1 MKKLL
6 KQLLAVTTAI
16 MMAITLLPVMANAE
30 NAAEVQ
36 PASPTTTIDYE
47 KKGSITINKTTAIKD
62 RKTTPLPGAEFTIY
76 KIATLTADSTETSKL
91 EKKLSVTVNKKTY
104 NTIGSLLNL
113 DSATQ
118 KEVAS
123 KFADKVKNQEGIT
136 KEARKTGDGENG
148 TTKGQC
154 KFENLAVGYYLVV
167 ETETP
172 IVKENGKDTI
182 QYVASTPFFVAIPQS
197 NQTTAY
203 DEEAKEAT
211 TAWEYNVVA
220 TPKNEEVS
228 IDKKIVEDA
237 TNKDK
242 DTVAVGDTINY
253 EITSTSPKYTA
264 EYFDYGEGEEKT
276 NPTYNILD
284 TLSDGLTLNTLNDDG
299 SIQADS
305 IKVFVNGTELAS
317 QTKDEKTT
325 WYTLSPTKDE
335 KTKKTI
341 GFKIQ
346 FTPDFLK
353 KEEYKGATVKVKYS
367 VTVNENAVVGTD
379 GNTNDVK
386 LEYTR
391 KPGDSATGVPGKTTP
406 TVYTYGLV
414 VKKVDGK
421 DNNILLS
428 GAEFKLYKVEKVKVE
443 NENGEVEEK
452 ETETQITNLKGMT
465 TTDTYI
471 TGNTGVVTLDGLDV
485 GTYRLEEVK
494 APKDYTLLKDK
505 IEFTITDADPD
516 GVIDGT
522 SSEKFT
528 INKDN
533 KGQLTTTITNNKGFN
548 LPSTGGMGTY
558 IFTIGGLVV
567 MAGAVL
573 LLVSSKKKRA

>member
-16 MMAITLLPVMANAE
+16 MMAITLLPAMANAA
-30 NAAEVQ
+30 NAEVE
-36 PASPTTTIDYE
+36 PTSPTIDYT
-47 KKGSITINKTTAIKD
+47 KKGSITINKTTGKD
-62 RKTTPLPGAEFTIY
+62 QNENTKPLSGAEFTVY
-76 KIATLTADSTETSKL
+76 KIASLDKTNGYQMIITAGKYTTPK
-91 EKKLSVTVNKKTY
+91 
-104 NTIGSLLNL
+104 SLLNL
-113 DSATQ
+113 NTDEQMAAAAEFKKAIDTNAAKDDSTKVPVWSKAIPTDNGG
-118 KEVAS
+118 VA
-123 KFADKVKNQEGIT
+123 KFDKLE
-136 KEARKTGDGENG
+136 
-148 TTKGQC
+148 
-154 KFENLAVGYYLVV
+154 LGYYLVV
-167 ETETP
+167 ETKTP
-172 IVKENGKDTI
+172 NTPAEGESNGNT
-182 QYVASTPFFVAIPQS
+182 QYVASAPFFVAIPTS
-197 NQTTAY
+197 NTTSGPT
-203 DEEAKEAT
+203 DEMKDT
-211 TAWEYNVVA
+211 TTTSWVYNVTA
-220 TPKNEEVS
+220 KPKNEEVG
-228 IDKKIVEDA
+228 IDKKIVEKDE

-253 EITSTSPKYTA
+253 EITSTSPKYTN
-264 EYFDYGEGEEKT
+264 EYFIDGGAKKD
-276 NPTYNILD
+276 PTYNILD

-325 WYTLSPTKDE
+325 WYTLFPTKDE

-391 KPGDSATGVPGKTTP
+391 KPDDPTTGVPGKTTP
-406 TVYTYGLV
+406 KVYTYGLV

-452 ETETQITNLKGMT
+452 ETETQITNLKGVT
-465 TTDTYI
+465 TTGTYI
-471 TGNTGVVTLDGLDV
+471 TGNTGVVTFDGLDV

-516 GVIDGT
+516 GVIDDN
-522 SSEKFT
+522 SSEKVT

>member
-16 MMAITLLPVMANAE
+16 MMAITLLPAMANA
-30 NAAEVQ
+30 ADAEAE

-62 RKTTPLPGAEFTIY
+62 GKTTPLPGAEFTIY

-91 EKKLSVTVNKKTY
+91 EKELSVTVNGKTY

-123 KFADKVKNQEGIT
+123 KFADKVKTQTGIISDT
-136 KEARKTGDGENG
+136 KETGDGKNG

-154 KFENLAVGYYLVV
+154 IFNDLSVGYYLVV
-167 ETETP
+167 ETKTP
-172 IVKENGKDTI
+172 IVQENGKDTI

-197 NQTTAY
+197 DQTTAY
-203 DEEAKEAT
+203 DEEATEAT
-211 TAWEYNVVA
+211 TAWQYDVVA

-228 IDKKIVEDA
+228 IDKKIVENE
-237 TNKDK
+237 TNKDT

-253 EITSTSPKYTA
+253 EITSTSPKYTN
-264 EYFDYGEGEEKT
+264 EYFIDGGAKKD
-276 NPTYNILD
+276 PTYNIHD
-284 TLSDGLTLNTLNDDG
+284 TLSKGLTLNTLENGSIKDG
-299 SIQADS
+299 SIE
-305 IKVFVNGTELAS
+305 VVVNDEKLDS
-317 QTKDEKTT
+317 QTTNENQETTT
-325 WYTLSPTKDE
+325 WYTLSPTTGE
-335 KTKKTI
+335 NETT
-341 GFKIQ
+341 GFMIE
-346 FTPDFLK
+346 FTTDFLK
-353 KEEYKGATVKVKYS
+353 EYKGATVKVKYS
-367 VTVNENAVVGTD
+367 VTVNKNAVVGTD

-391 KPGDSATGVPGKTTP
+391 KPDDRTTGVPGKTTP
-406 TVYTYGLV
+406 KVYTYGLV
-414 VKKVDGK
+414 VNKIDGK
-421 DNNILLS
+421 EKNALS
-428 GAEFKLYKVEKVKVE
+428 GAEFKLYKVEKIEK
-443 NENGEVEEK
+443 ENGKVEEK
-452 ETETQITNLKGMT
+452 ETQITNLKDMT
-465 TTDTYI
+465 NGTYTT
-471 TGNTGVVTLDGLDV
+471 GKNGVVTFNGLDV

-494 APKDYTLLKDK
+494 APKNYTLLKDK
-505 IEFTITDADPD
+505 IEFTITDANPGPD
-516 GVIDGT
+516 GVIDVN
-522 SSEKFT
+522 SSEKVT

>member
-16 MMAITLLPVMANAE
+16 MMAITLLPAMANA
-30 NAAEVQ
+30 ADAEAQ
-36 PASPTTTIDYE
+36 PASPTTTIDY
-47 KKGSITINKTTAIKD
+47 KKTGSITINKTTAIKD
-62 RKTTPLPGAEFTIY
+62 GKTEPLSGAEFTIY
-76 KIATLTADSTETSKL
+76 KIATLTASSTEKSPL
-91 EKKLSVTVNKKTY
+91 EKDLSVTVNRKTY

-123 KFADKVKNQEGIT
+123 KFADKVKNKEGIT
-136 KEARKTGDGENG
+136 SAIETTGDGKNG

-154 KFENLAVGYYLVV
+154 IFNNLSVGYYLVV
-167 ETETP
+167 ETKTP
-172 IVKENGKDTI
+172 IVQENGKDTI

-203 DEEAKEAT
+203 DEEATKAT
-211 TAWEYNVVA
+211 TAWQYDVVA

-228 IDKKIVEDA
+228 IDKKIVGGETPKA
-237 TNKDK
+237 K
-242 DTVAVGDTINY
+242 DTVAVDDTINY

-264 EYFDYGEGEEKT
+264 EYFDHGEGEEKT
-276 NPTYNILD
+276 NPTYKIYD
-284 TLSDGLTLNTLNDDG
+284 TLSKGLTLNTLNDDG

-305 IKVFVNGTELAS
+305 IKVFVNDKELAS
-317 QTKDEKTT
+317 QTTNEKQETTT
-325 WYTLSPTKDE
+325 WYTLSPTTGE
-335 KTKKTI
+335 NGKT
-341 GFKIQ
+341 GFMIE
-346 FTPDFLK
+346 FTTDFLK
-353 KEEYKGATVKVKYS
+353 EYKGATVKVKYS

-406 TVYTYGLV
+406 KVYTYGLV

-421 DNNILLS
+421 DNKTLLS
-428 GAEFKLYKVEKVKVE
+428 GAEFKLYKVEKIEK
-443 NENGEVEEK
+443 ENGKVEEK
-452 ETETQITNLKGMT
+452 ETQITNLKSMT
-465 TTDTYI
+465 NGTYT
-471 TGNTGVVTLDGLDV
+471 TGNDGVVTFDGLDV

-494 APKDYTLLKDK
+494 APKGYTLLKDK
-505 IEFTITDADPD
+505 IEFTITDADLD
-516 GVIDGT
+516 GVIDGN
-522 SSEKFT
+522 SSEKVT
-528 INKDN
+528 VNGNDT
-533 KGQLTTTITNNKGFN
+533 GRLTTTITNNKGFN

>member
-16 MMAITLLPVMANAE
+16 MMAITLLPAMANA
-30 NAAEVQ
+30 ADAEAE

-62 RKTTPLPGAEFTIY
+62 GKTTPLPGAEFTIY

-91 EKKLSVTVNKKTY
+91 EKELSVTVNGKTY

-123 KFADKVKNQEGIT
+123 KFADKVKTQTGIISDT
-136 KEARKTGDGENG
+136 KETGDGKNG

-154 KFENLAVGYYLVV
+154 IFNDLSVGYYLVV
-167 ETETP
+167 ETKTP
-172 IVKENGKDTI
+172 IVQENGKDTI

-197 NQTTAY
+197 DQTTAY
-203 DEEAKEAT
+203 DEEATEAT
-211 TAWEYNVVA
+211 TAWQYDVVA

-228 IDKKIVEDA
+228 IDKKIVGDE
-237 TNKDK
+237 TPKDK

-264 EYFDYGEGEEKT
+264 EYFDHGEGEEKT
-276 NPTYNILD
+276 NPTYKIYD
-284 TLSDGLTLNTLNDDG
+284 TLSKGLTLNTLNDDG

-305 IKVFVNGTELAS
+305 IKVFVNNKKLDS
-317 QTKDEKTT
+317 QTTNENQKTTT
-325 WYTLSPTKDE
+325 WYTLSPTTGE
-335 KTKKTI
+335 NGKT
-341 GFKIQ
+341 GFMIE
-346 FTPDFLK
+346 FTTDFLK
-353 KEEYKGATVKVKYS
+353 EYKGATVKVNYS

-391 KPGDSATGVPGKTTP
+391 KPGDPATGVPGKTTP
-406 TVYTYGLV
+406 KVYTYGLV

-421 DNNILLS
+421 DNKTSLS
-428 GAEFKLYKVEKVKVE
+428 GAEFKLYKVETVKVE
-443 NENGEVEEK
+443 KENGEVEEK
-452 ETETQITNLKGMT
+452 EEERQITNLKGMVNGTYT
-465 TTDTYI
+465 TGAD
-471 TGNTGVVTLDGLDV
+471 GVVTFDGLDV
-485 GTYRLEEVK
+485 GKYRLEEVK

-505 IEFTITDADPD
+505 IEFTITDENPGPD
-516 GVIDGT
+516 GVIDGN
-522 SSEKFT
+522 SSEKVT
-528 INKDN
+528 INGTDT
-533 KGQLTTTITNNKGFN
+533 GRLTTTITNNKGFN

>member
-16 MMAITLLPVMANAE
+16 MMAITLLPAMANAE

-62 RKTTPLPGAEFTIY
+62 GKTTPLPGAEFTIY

-91 EKKLSVTVNKKTY
+91 EKKLSVTVNEKTY

-123 KFADKVKNQEGIT
+123 KFADKVKNQEGIIKYT
-136 KEARKTGDGENG
+136 ETTGDGENG

-154 KFENLAVGYYLVV
+154 KFENLSVGYYLVV
-167 ETETP
+167 ETKTP
-172 IVKENGKDTI
+172 IVQENGKDTI

-197 NQTTAY
+197 DQTTAY
-203 DEEAKEAT
+203 DEEATKAT
-211 TAWEYNVVA
+211 TAWQYDVVA

-228 IDKKIVEDA
+228 IDKKIVENK
-237 TNKDK
+237 TNKDT
-242 DTVAVGDTINY
+242 DTVAVGDIINY

-264 EYFDYGEGEEKT
+264 EYFDRGEGEA
-276 NPTYNILD
+276 NPTYKIYD
-284 TLSDGLTLNTLNDDG
+284 TLSKGLTLNTLNDDG

-305 IKVFVNGTELAS
+305 IKVFVNNNELDS
-317 QTKDEKTT
+317 QTTNEKQETT
-325 WYTLSPTKDE
+325 WYTLSPTKGE
-335 KTKKTI
+335 NGKT
-341 GFKIQ
+341 GFMIE
-346 FTPDFLK
+346 FTTAFLK
-353 KEEYKGATVKVKYS
+353 EYKGATVKVKYS
-367 VTVNENAVVGTD
+367 VTVNKNAVVGKD

-391 KPGDSATGVPGKTTP
+391 KPGDPATGVPGKTTP
-406 TVYTYGLV
+406 KVYTYGLV

-421 DNNILLS
+421 NNKKLLS

-443 NENGEVEEK
+443 KENGEVEEK
-452 ETETQITNLKGMT
+452 EKETQITNLKDMPNGTYT
-465 TTDTYI
+465 T
-471 TGNTGVVTLDGLDV
+471 GENGVVTFDGLDV

-494 APKDYTLLKDK
+494 APKNYTLLKDK
-505 IEFTITDADPD
+505 IEFTIKDAGPD
-516 GVIDGT
+516 GEIDEN
-522 SSEKFT
+522 SSEKVT
-528 INKDN
+528 INGDD
-533 KGQLTTTITNNKGFN
+533 KGRLTTTITNNKGFN

>member
-16 MMAITLLPVMANAE
+16 MMAITLLPAMANA
-30 NAAEVQ
+30 AKVQ
-36 PASPTTTIDYE
+36 PASPTIKYDE
-47 KKGSITINKTTAIKD
+47 KGSITINKTTAIKNG
-62 RKTTPLPGAEFTIY
+62 KTEPLSGAEFTIY
-76 KIATLTADSTETSKL
+76 KIAALTAASTETSEL
-91 EKKLSVTVNKKTY
+91 EKKLSVTVNGKTY

-123 KFADKVKNQEGIT
+123 KFADKVKDQEGIT

-154 KFENLAVGYYLVV
+154 KFENLSVGYYLVV

-203 DEEAKEAT
+203 DEEATEAT
-211 TAWEYNVVA
+211 TAWQYDVVA

-228 IDKKIVEDA
+228 IDKKIVGDE
-237 TNKDK
+237 TPKDK

-264 EYFDYGEGEEKT
+264 EYFDHGEGEEKT
-276 NPTYNILD
+276 NPTYKIYD
-284 TLSDGLTLNTLNDDG
+284 TLSKGLTLNTLENGSIKDG
-299 SIQADS
+299 SIE
-305 IKVFVNGTELAS
+305 VVVNDNPLNS
-317 QTKDEKTT
+317 QTTDEDQKTTT
-325 WYTLSPTKDE
+325 WYTLSPTTGE
-335 KTKKTI
+335 NGKT
-341 GFKIQ
+341 GFMIE
-346 FTPDFLK
+346 FTTDFLK
-353 KEEYKGATVKVKYS
+353 EYKGATVKVNYS

-391 KPGDSATGVPGKTTP
+391 KPGDHATGVPGKTTP
-406 TVYTYGLV
+406 KVYTYGLV

-421 DNNILLS
+421 DNKISLS
-428 GAEFKLYKVEKVKVE
+428 GAEFKLYKVEKIEK
-443 NENGEVEEK
+443 ENGKVEEK
-452 ETETQITNLKGMT
+452 ETQITNLKDMPNGIYT
-465 TTDTYI
+465 
-471 TGNTGVVTLDGLDV
+471 TGNDGVVTFDGLDV

-505 IEFTITDADPD
+505 IEFTITDADSD
-516 GVIDGT
+516 GAIDRN
-522 SSEKFT
+522 SSEKVT
-528 INKDN
+528 INGNDT
-533 KGQLTTTITNNKGFN
+533 GRLTTTITNNKGFN

>member
-16 MMAITLLPVMANAE
+16 MMAITLLPAMANA
-30 NAAEVQ
+30 ADAEAE

-62 RKTTPLPGAEFTIY
+62 GKTTPLPGAEFTIY

-91 EKKLSVTVNKKTY
+91 EKELSVTVNGKTY

-123 KFADKVKNQEGIT
+123 KFADKVKTQTGIISDT
-136 KEARKTGDGENG
+136 KETGDGKNG

-154 KFENLAVGYYLVV
+154 IFNDLSVGYYLVV
-167 ETETP
+167 ETKTP
-172 IVKENGKDTI
+172 IVQENGKDTI

-197 NQTTAY
+197 DQTTAY
-203 DEEAKEAT
+203 DEEATEAT
-211 TAWEYNVVA
+211 TAWQYDVVA

-228 IDKKIVEDA
+228 IDKKIVENE
-237 TNKDK
+237 TNKDT

-253 EITSTSPKYTA
+253 EITSTSPKYTN
-264 EYFDYGEGEEKT
+264 EYFIDGGAKKD
-276 NPTYNILD
+276 PTYNIHD
-284 TLSDGLTLNTLNDDG
+284 TLSKGLTLNTLENGLIKDG
-299 SIQADS
+299 SIE
-305 IKVFVNGTELAS
+305 VVVNNEKLDS
-317 QTKDEKTT
+317 QTTNENQETTT
-325 WYTLSPTKDE
+325 WYTLSPTTGDNG
-335 KTKKTI
+335 KT
-341 GFKIQ
+341 GFKIE

-353 KEEYKGATVKVKYS
+353 EYKGATVKVKYS

-391 KPGDSATGVPGKTTP
+391 KPDDRTTGVPGKTTP
-406 TVYTYGLV
+406 KVYTYGLV
-414 VKKVDGK
+414 VNKIDGK
-421 DNNILLS
+421 EKNALS
-428 GAEFKLYKVEKVKVE
+428 GAEFKLYKVEKIEK
-443 NENGEVEEK
+443 ENGKVEEK
-452 ETETQITNLKGMT
+452 ETQITNLKDMT
-465 TTDTYI
+465 NGTYTT
-471 TGNTGVVTLDGLDV
+471 GKNGVVTFNGLDV

-494 APKDYTLLKDK
+494 APKNYTLLKDK
-505 IEFTITDADPD
+505 IEFTITDANPGPD
-516 GVIDGT
+516 GVIDVN
-522 SSEKFT
+522 SSEKVT

>member
-16 MMAITLLPVMANAE
+16 MMAITLLPAMANAE
-30 NAAEVQ
+30 VVE
-36 PASPTTTIDYE
+36 PTEPTTTIDYE

-62 RKTTPLPGAEFTIY
+62 GKTTPLPGAEFTIY

-91 EKKLSVTVNKKTY
+91 EKELSVTVNEKTY

-136 KEARKTGDGENG
+136 KEAKKTGDGENG

-264 EYFDYGEGEEKT
+264 EYFDHGEGEEKT
-276 NPTYNILD
+276 NPTYKIYD
-284 TLSDGLTLNTLNDDG
+284 TLSKGLTLNTLKEDG
-299 SIQADS
+299 SIKNDS
-305 IKVFVNGTELAS
+305 IKVSVNGNPLAS
-317 QTKDEKTT
+317 QTTNEKQEKTT
-325 WYTLSPTKDE
+325 WYTLSPTTGE
-335 KTKKTI
+335 NGKT
-341 GFKIQ
+341 GFMIE
-346 FTPDFLK
+346 FTTDFLK
-353 KEEYKGATVKVKYS
+353 EYKGATVKVNYS

-391 KPGDSATGVPGKTTP
+391 KPGDPATGVPGKTTP
-406 TVYTYGLV
+406 KVYTYGLV

-421 DNNILLS
+421 NNNILLP

-443 NENGEVEEK
+443 KENGEVEEK
-452 ETETQITNLKGMT
+452 EKETQITNLKDMPNGTYT
-465 TTDTYI
+465 T
-471 TGNTGVVTLDGLDV
+471 GENGVVTFDGLDV

-494 APKDYTLLKDK
+494 APKNYTLLKDK
-505 IEFTITDADPD
+505 IEFTIKDAGPD
-516 GVIDGT
+516 GEIDEN
-522 SSEKFT
+522 SSEKVT
-528 INKDN
+528 INGDD
-533 KGQLTTTITNNKGFN
+533 KGRLTTTITNNKGFN

>member
-16 MMAITLLPVMANAE
+16 MMAITLLPAMANA
-30 NAAEVQ
+30 ADAEAE

-62 RKTTPLPGAEFTIY
+62 GKTTPLPGAEFTIY

-91 EKKLSVTVNKKTY
+91 EKELSVTVNGKTY

-123 KFADKVKNQEGIT
+123 KFADKVKTQTGIISDT
-136 KEARKTGDGENG
+136 KETGDGKNG

-154 KFENLAVGYYLVV
+154 IFNDLSVGYYLVV
-167 ETETP
+167 ETKTP
-172 IVKENGKDTI
+172 IVQENGKDTI

-197 NQTTAY
+197 DQTTAY
-203 DEEAKEAT
+203 GEEATEAT
-211 TAWEYNVVA
+211 TAWQYDVVA

-228 IDKKIVEDA
+228 IDKKIVENE
-237 TNKDK
+237 TNKDT

-284 TLSDGLTLNTLNDDG
+284 TLSDGLTLNKLNGDG
-299 SIQADS
+299 SIIDGS
-305 IKVFVNGTELAS
+305 IIVSVNGNELKSKTTED
-317 QTKDEKTT
+317 KKEIT
-325 WYTLSPTKDE
+325 WYTLSPIKDE

-353 KEEYKGATVKVKYS
+353 KEKYKGATVKVKYR

-406 TVYTYGLV
+406 KVYTYGLV

-428 GAEFKLYKVEKVKVE
+428 GAEFKLYKVEKIEK
-443 NENGEVEEK
+443 ENGKVEEK
-452 ETETQITNLKGMT
+452 ETQITNLKDMT
-465 TTDTYI
+465 NGTYTT
-471 TGNTGVVTLDGLDV
+471 GKNGVVTFNGLDV

-494 APKDYTLLKDK
+494 APKNYTLLKDK
-505 IEFTITDADPD
+505 IEFTITDANPGPD
-516 GVIDGT
+516 GAIDIN
-522 SSEKFT
+522 SSEKVT

>member
-16 MMAITLLPVMANAE
+16 MMAITLLPAMANAE
-30 NAAEVQ
+30 TEST
-36 PASPTTTIDYE
+36 SPMTTIDYTR
-47 KKGSITINKTTAIKD
+47 KGSITINKTTGIKD
-62 RKTTPLPGAEFTIY
+62 GKTTPLPGAEFTIY
-76 KIATLTADSTETSKL
+76 RIATLTADSTETSKL
-91 EKKLSVTVNKKTY
+91 EKELSVTVNGKTY

-123 KFADKVKNQEGIT
+123 KFADKVKDLGGIT
-136 KEARKTGDGENG
+136 KATKKTADGKEEG

-154 KFENLAVGYYLVV
+154 KFENLSVGYYLVV
-167 ETETP
+167 ETNTP
-172 IVKENGKDTI
+172 IVQENGKDTI

-197 NQTTAY
+197 DQTTAY
-203 DEEAKEAT
+203 DEKATKAT
-211 TAWEYNVVA
+211 TAWQYDVVA

-228 IDKKIVEDA
+228 IDKKIVEDE
-237 TNKDK
+237 TNKDKDK

-305 IKVFVNGTELAS
+305 IKVFVNDTELAS

-406 TVYTYGLV
+406 KVYTYGLV

-465 TTDTYI
+465 TTGTYI
-471 TGNTGVVTLDGLDV
+471 TGNTGVVTFDGLDV

-533 KGQLTTTITNNKGFN
+533 EGQLTTTISNNKGFN

>member
-16 MMAITLLPVMANAE
+16 MMAITLLPAMANAE
-30 NAAEVQ
+30 TT
-36 PASPTTTIDYE
+36 SPTIKYDE
-47 KKGSITINKTTAIKD
+47 KGSITINKTTGIKNE
-62 RKTTPLPGAEFTIY
+62 KTEPLPGAEFTIY
-76 KIATLTADSTETSKL
+76 KIATLTAASTETSPL
-91 EKKLSVTVNKKTY
+91 EQNLSVTVKGKTY

-136 KEARKTGDGENG
+136 KEAKKTGDGENG

-203 DEEAKEAT
+203 DEEATEAT
-211 TAWEYNVVA
+211 TAWQYHVVA

-228 IDKKIVEDA
+228 IDKKIVEDE

-284 TLSDGLTLNTLNDDG
+284 TLSDGLTLNKLNGDG
-299 SIQADS
+299 SIIDGS
-305 IKVFVNGTELAS
+305 IIVSVNGNELKSKTTED
-317 QTKDEKTT
+317 KKEIT
-325 WYTLSPTKDE
+325 WYTLSPIKDE

-353 KEEYKGATVKVKYS
+353 KEKYKGATVKVKYS

-406 TVYTYGLV
+406 KVYTYGLV

-452 ETETQITNLKGMT
+452 ETETQITNLKGVT
-465 TTDTYI
+465 TTGTYI
-471 TGNTGVVTLDGLDV
+471 TGNTGVVTFDGLDV

-494 APKDYTLLKDK
+494 APKNYTLLKDK

-516 GVIDGT
+516 GVIDDH
-522 SSEKFT
+522 SSEKVT